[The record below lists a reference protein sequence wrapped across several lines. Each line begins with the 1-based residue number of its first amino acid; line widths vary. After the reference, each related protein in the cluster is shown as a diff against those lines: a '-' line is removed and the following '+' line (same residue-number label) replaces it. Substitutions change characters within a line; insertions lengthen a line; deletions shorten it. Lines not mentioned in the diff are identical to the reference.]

1 MRDRKSCDIRSLPH
15 LPPPFTP
22 SLDDQPFGLVYWDD
36 QLVGLGESYSL
47 LLYWDDEPSGLG
59 ESHSLRTLL
68 DDQLFGLEESHSYWY
83 GQP

>member
-36 QLVGLGESYSL
+36 QL
-47 LLYWDDEPSGLG
+47 SGLG
-59 ESHSLRTLL
+59 ESHSLLL
-68 DDQLFGLEESHSYWY
+68 YWDDKPSGLGESPHQRQKTWAAKIKLWPRIIPL
-83 GQP
+83 GI